1 VTEARKAPSLLA
13 EHGLEGVYDE
23 MLPHWNRHLA
33 GEITIEQ
40 YRELWRSCWNRYLAS
55 TENKKPE
62 GTTWTP

>member
-1 VTEARKAPSLLA
+1 VTDTPRPPRLLA

-23 MLPHWNRHLA
+23 MMPHWNRHLA

-40 YRELWRSCWNRYLAS
+40 YRELWRSCWNRYLSAS
-55 TENKKPE
+55 ENKSTE